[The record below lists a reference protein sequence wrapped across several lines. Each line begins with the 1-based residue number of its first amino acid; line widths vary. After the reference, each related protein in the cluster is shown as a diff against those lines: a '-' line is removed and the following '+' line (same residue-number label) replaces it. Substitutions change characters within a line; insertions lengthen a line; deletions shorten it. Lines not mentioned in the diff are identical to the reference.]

1 MKIEK
6 EKFVDSG
13 INFIYDLDEFPRV
26 CVEKQIT
33 REFNEV
39 LELNDPAVLQKRNAY
54 FGVGSTTD
62 YLNKL
67 IKTSAGDVVAGI
79 RHLGGDKKKPFVFI
93 WPSFR
98 VDLVNEISDEIY
110 PFFEIFKP
118 EAYSHW
124 CRPDCNNLIGTI
136 LQQRFVGR
144 IDRMIKNDLPLRK
157 PEDYYEWYKSEYA
170 KFHKTKPEYKNRITV
185 NSKESMDKSLDEGLL
200 YFHIQDERKIGLIAG
215 INDVFLG
222 ESAIYLND
230 ILISENHRENGYAT
244 SLLASFTGILNA
256 KYFICE
262 IDSDNIAS
270 IKTAIRSGQK
280 IYSQELFVQF

>member
-1 MKIEK
+1 
-6 EKFVDSG
+6 
-13 INFIYDLDEFPRV
+13 
-26 CVEKQIT
+26 
-33 REFNEV
+33 
-39 LELNDPAVLQKRNAY
+39 
-54 FGVGSTTD
+54 
-62 YLNKL
+62 
-67 IKTSAGDVVAGI
+67 
-79 RHLGGDKKKPFVFI
+79 
-93 WPSFR
+93 
-98 VDLVNEISDEIY
+98 
-110 PFFEIFKP
+110 
-118 EAYSHW
+118 
-124 CRPDCNNLIGTI
+124 
-136 LQQRFVGR
+136 
-144 IDRMIKNDLPLRK
+144 MIKNDLPLRK

-200 YFHIQDERKIGLIAG
+200 YFYIQDERKIGLIAG

-230 ILISENHRENGYAT
+230 ILISENHRENSYAT

-270 IKTAIRSGQK
+270 TKTAIRSGQK